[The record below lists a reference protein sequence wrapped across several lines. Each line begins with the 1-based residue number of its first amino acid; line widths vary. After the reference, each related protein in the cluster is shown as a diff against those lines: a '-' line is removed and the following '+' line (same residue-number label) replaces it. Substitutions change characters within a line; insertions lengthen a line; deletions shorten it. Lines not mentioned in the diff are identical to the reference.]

1 MKMPLNPACFI
12 PDRRG
17 SRRWRH
23 PRSWGER
30 FFCSAACTARRLNL
44 AACYLQLPAAKPYRD
59 LVRAVLSACLAYL
72 VGVGA
77 LATHPDVIGVEPGDV
92 RHSGNQHAVAINVD
106 VVRSSSI
113 PREVHRLV
121 SLHLVAA
128 RSESDLP
135 RCRSRRRCWRR
146 SGCRCRRRCWCW
158 CWATA
163 RRLDLNRH
171 GRAGLK
177 VTYCRVHTLR
187 RLARVKPEIIQRAP
201 ANRIGVLI
209 LRKCFGVPCYRATG
223 LSNSPRLAAITL
235 VVKRPVIC
243 PTRLLRRPMKADV
256 TDVGSGA

>member
-1 MKMPLNPACFI
+1 MRTSASILSLHSGIAI
-12 PDRRG
+12 LTG
-17 SRRWRH
+17 SILLFY
-23 PRSWGER
+23 ET
-30 FFCSAACTARRLNL
+30 ACTAPRRLNL
-44 AACYLQLPAAKPYRD
+44 LACYRELATTAKPHRD
-59 LVRAVLSACLAYL
+59 LVRAVLSACIADPID
-72 VGVGA
+72 VRA
-77 LATHPDVIGVEPGDV
+77 LATRPDVIGVETGDV
-92 RHSGNQHAVAINVD
+92 RHSGNQHVVTINVD
-106 VVRSSSI
+106 AVRGSSI
-113 PREVHRLV
+113 PGEIHPLLP
-121 SLHLVAA
+121 LHLVAA
-128 RSESDLP
+128 CTERDLP

-187 RLARVKPEIIQRAP
+187 RLVSVKPEIIQRAP

-209 LRKCFGVPCYRATG
+209 LRKCFAVPCYRATG